1 LGDDPWGRT
10 SAAGGSRLAL
20 RALDCVLLLLS
31 ALWLT
36 LVAWLIARAVRQ
48 SNVLGRVPVSPR
60 DPHGTAPKVAV
71 IVPARDEA
79 ANIGP
84 CIESLSAQEYP
95 SDRLTLIVVDD
106 DSSDDTSA
114 IVAALAQHDDR
125 ITLLGTPPLPPGW
138 KGKVHACCTGA
149 AAAPADAEWLCF
161 LDADMRAAPRA
172 IASAMEAASERK
184 LDLLTL
190 APRHELRSFAER
202 LMLPCGLYLLGF
214 YQDLAK
220 IQAPGSDDV
229 VATGQFMLL
238 RRSAYEA
245 VGGHA
250 PVCDQICEDREL
262 ALLLKRRG
270 YRVLLMD
277 GNLLLSTRM
286 YTGWST
292 LWPGFAKNLVQL
304 LGGPVRTSIA
314 APVIVVL
321 AWAAVYLP
329 LQDLVA
335 VMHGVSHAPLA
346 LALATLG
353 SAAVLGL
360 HVGGAVHFR
369 IPWWYGLLFPLGYT
383 AGGVMA
389 LDSLRWRITRRVH
402 WKGRVYPS

>member
-1 LGDDPWGRT
+1 
-10 SAAGGSRLAL
+10 
-20 RALDCVLLLLS
+20 VLLLPS
-31 ALWLT
+31 ALWLA
-36 LVAWLIARAVRQ
+36 LVIWLIARAVRQ
-48 SNVLGRVPVSPR
+48 SNVLGRVPVTTR
-60 DPHGTAPKVAV
+60 DPDDAAPKVAV

-95 SDRLTLIVVDD
+95 SGRLSLIVVDD
-106 DSSDDTSA
+106 DSTDETSA
-114 IVAALAQHDDR
+114 IVAALAKRDER
-125 ITLLGTPPLPPGW
+125 ITLLRTPALPPGW

-149 AAAPADAEWLCF
+149 AAAPENAEWLCF

-172 IASAMEAASERK
+172 IASAMEAACDRK

-190 APRHELRSFAER
+190 APRHELGSFAER

-214 YQDLAK
+214 YQNLEK
-220 IQAPGSDDV
+220 IQAPGSDAA

-238 RRSAYEA
+238 RRSAYDA

-250 PVCDQICEDREL
+250 PVRNEICEDVEL
-262 ALLLKRRG
+262 ALLMKRRG
-270 YRVLLMD
+270 CRVLLMD

-292 LWPGFAKNLVQL
+292 LWPGFAKNLIQL
-304 LGGPVRTSIA
+304 LGGPLRTVIA
-314 APVIVVL
+314 APVIVAL
-321 AWAAVYLP
+321 AWTAVYLP
-329 LQDLVA
+329 LQDLAA
-335 VMHGVSHAPLA
+335 VMHGVSGAPLA

-353 SAAVLGL
+353 SAAILGL

-383 AGGVMA
+383 AGGLMA

-402 WKGRVYPS
+402 WKGRVYTS